1 MARRQAGLRH
11 RSEPA
16 GFAGPLTQAG
26 GLTLG
31 ATVSGVVV
39 KAYDCCAKVIDIDDS
54 GGILLEGAGNA
65 ASIGQTWMSLNPAD
79 FTAIDGT
86 FTPPREGSAYLYQGQ
101 IFTVKKVEPTEMVY
115 GVRISLPLIVFRKG
129 QADAATTETTAEAIA
144 EGKPQNAG
152 LRKVYLP
159 PAPPA

>member
-11 RSEPA
+11 RSVPA

-26 GLTLG
+26 VLTLG

-39 KAYDCCAKVIDIDDS
+39 KAYDCAAKVIDIDDS

-86 FTPPREGSAYLYQGQ
+86 FTPPREGGDYLYQGQ
-101 IFTVKKVEPTEMVY
+101 IYTIKKTEPCEIMY
-115 GVRISLPLIVFRKG
+115 GVRISLPLIIFRK
-129 QADAATTETTAEAIA
+129 APMNSATTEAASEAQPGQRVPYRPKSYTA
-144 EGKPQNAG
+144 
-152 LRKVYLP
+152 
-159 PAPPA
+159 